1 MENRR
6 GREGWS
12 RLFSG
17 EKQEEHLALVSGV
30 LWGFEHP
37 IDNTPGTWKVVS
49 NNLRATDRGYANYEE
64 CPKGEVRRI
73 PIPRTPVN
81 NTLVVYL
88 PIRFIADS
96 PLRGIVAHK
105 VCGRKEEACG

>member
-1 MENRR
+1 MLDTNFAE
-6 GREGWS
+6 
-12 RLFSG
+12 
-17 EKQEEHLALVSGV
+17 
-30 LWGFEHP
+30 
-37 IDNTPGTWKVVS
+37 
-49 NNLRATDRGYANYEE
+49 LR
-64 CPKGEVRRI
+64 KGEVRRI
-73 PIPRTPVN
+73 PLPGTPVN